1 MGVGLTA
8 HRDVRDLGDA
18 KADAAICAARTGF
31 RLRRASCASSQASIG
46 APANLVSYNWSMR
59 LADVERVHIGPHII
73 PQTEEVLRKYGEQGC
88 EGLVLWAG
96 VVDGQT
102 AIVQQIIVPQQNAI
116 RDETGVGYFVEGP
129 ILFKLSKHLE
139 KEKLRLI
146 AQVHSHPTEAY
157 HSETDDRY
165 AIVTENGGFSLVVPD
180 FARRPMTLAECAIYR
195 LRRGGWDELSA
206 VEVNAAL
213 RLE

>member
-1 MGVGLTA
+1 ML
-8 HRDVRDLGDA
+8 
-18 KADAAICAARTGF
+18 
-31 RLRRASCASSQASIG
+31 
-46 APANLVSYNWSMR
+46 MR
-59 LADVERVHIGPHII
+59 LSDVERVHIGRHII

-96 VVDGQT
+96 VVDGKT

-116 RDETGVGYFVEGP
+116 RNETGVGYFVEGP

-180 FARRPMTLAECAIYR
+180 FARRPMTLDECAIYR
-195 LRRGGWDELSA
+195 LRRGVWDELDDGQ
-206 VEVNAAL
+206 VAASL
-213 RLE
+213 VVA